1 MQGMNRR
8 KFLHNMAHLA
18 AIPSFLPGLGQ
29 LELSD
34 LLSSTAEAGKILVI
48 VRLNGGNDGLNT
60 LMPMEQYGLLKTIR
74 PSVILP
80 ENKYLPVE
88 GTSLGFH
95 PSMAG
100 MNTLLSEKRLAVVQS
115 VGYTKPNFSHFRS
128 TDIWMSGTDTDQY
141 VSSGWMARYLEKL
154 HPSYPNAYPNQQYP
168 HPLSIELG
176 GESSLLFQG
185 QNSFTSLVY
194 SNPDQFYSLMNPF
207 VNSYPATIQ
216 GSRLAYL
223 QLIGKQSQVY
233 GSVVQSAFRSGTT
246 PFAFAENDLGN
257 QFKIVQKLISGGLQT
272 RVYMVQ
278 LTGFDSHSKQVDTQD
293 STKGQHAYLL
303 KQVNDAIVT
312 FMKNL
317 DAQNLGDRVVGVTL
331 SEFGRTVHSNG
342 STGTDHGT
350 VAPMFVFGNSVK
362 AGVIGDNPK
371 IPLDYK
377 ISDELSANYDFRQV
391 YGSLLNQWMGNDSA
405 ATNQVLFREFPKVP
419 LIKLFNDSDGDGVPD
434 ALDLCPATP
443 IGAKVDV
450 NGCEVF
456 NMPVNNYVLQML
468 ATTCPGMSN
477 GAMKIDFVDKK
488 YTYLLDVKGPSNF
501 TQTIKSSVGVSQ
513 LLDKLA
519 IGTYQLNISIE
530 GQKNYSQRFDFQITE
545 PASLIVQSV
554 ISADKNS
561 IELALSGSKQYYIQL
576 NQKIYEVKGDTW
588 SAALEKGSN
597 LIKVWTDHACQG
609 NFYKEIFQSEQIRC
623 FPNPCENDLNIYIGG
638 QDREV
643 QITMFNLNGSQVV
656 SMHLQPDEN
665 REVKLDLSGLSAG
678 IYLVQ
683 VNGNTVN
690 QQAKIVKK

>member
-1 MQGMNRR
+1 
-8 KFLHNMAHLA
+8 MAHLA

-60 LMPMEQYGLLKTIR
+60 LIPLEQYAQLKTIR

-141 VSSGWMARYLEKL
+141 VSSGWMARYLENQ
-154 HPSYPNAYPNQQYP
+154 HPNYPNAYPNPQYP

-185 QNSFTSLVY
+185 QNAFTSLVY
-194 SNPDQFYSLMNPF
+194 SNPDQFYNLMNPF

-233 GSVVQSAFRSGTT
+233 GSVVQSAYRSATT

-278 LTGFDSHSKQVDTQD
+278 LTGFDTHSKQVDLQD

-362 AGVIGDNPK
+362 GGVIGANPQ

-377 ISDELSANYDFRQV
+377 TSDELAANFDFRQV
-391 YGSLLNQWMGNDSA
+391 YGSLLNQWMGNDPT
-405 ATNQVLFREFPKVP
+405 ATNQVLFKEFPKVP
-419 LIKLFNDSDGDGVPD
+419 LIKLFNDSDRDGVPD
-434 ALDLCPATP
+434 SLDLCPATP
-443 IGAKVDV
+443 IGAVVDI

-456 NMPVNNYVLQML
+456 SVPVNNYALQML
-468 ATTCPGMSN
+468 ATTCLGMSN
-477 GAMKIDFVDKK
+477 GAMKIDFTDKK
-488 YTYLLDVKGPSNF
+488 YNYVLDVKGPSNF
-501 TQTIKSSVGVSQ
+501 AQTLKSSAGASQ
-513 LLDKLA
+513 LLEKLA
-519 IGTYQLNISIE
+519 IGNYQLSISIE
-530 GQKNYSQRFDFQITE
+530 GQKTYLQRFDFQITE
-545 PASLIVQSV
+545 PASLIVQSIV
-554 ISADKNS
+554 RAENS
-561 IELALSGSKQYYIQL
+561 TVELTLSGAKQYYIQL
-576 NQKIYEVKGDTW
+576 NQKIYEVSSDTW
-588 SAALEKGSN
+588 TAELSKGAN
-597 LIKVWTDHACQG
+597 LIKVWTDQTCQG

-623 FPNPCENDLNIYIGG
+623 FPNPCENDLNIYVSG
-638 QDREV
+638 QDREI
-643 QITMFNLNGSQVV
+643 QIALFHLNGSKVV
-656 SMHLQPDEN
+656 SVLTQPDEN

>member
-1 MQGMNRR
+1 MKGMNRR
-8 KFLHNMAHLA
+8 NFLHNMAHLA

-60 LMPMEQYGLLKTIR
+60 LMPMEQYGQLKSIR
-74 PSVILP
+74 SSVILP
-80 ENKYLPVE
+80 ENKYIPVE

-141 VSSGWMARYLEKL
+141 VSSGWMARYLENQ
-154 HPSYPNAYPNQQYP
+154 HPNYPNAYPNPQFP

-233 GSVVQSAFRSGTT
+233 GSVVQSAYRSAST

-278 LTGFDSHSKQVDTQD
+278 LTGFDTHSKQVDLQD

-303 KQVNDAIVT
+303 KKVNDAIVT

-362 AGVIGDNPK
+362 GGVIGANPQ
-371 IPLDYK
+371 IPVDYK
-377 ISDELSANYDFRQV
+377 TSDELTANYDFRQV
-391 YGSLLNQWMGNDSA
+391 YGSLLNQWMGNDPKQ
-405 ATNQVLFREFPKVP
+405 TNDVLFREFPKIP

-443 IGAKVDV
+443 IGAKVDI

-456 NMPVNNYVLQML
+456 SVPVNNYALQML

-477 GAMKIDFVDKK
+477 GSMKIDFVDKK
-488 YTYLLDVKGPSNF
+488 YNYAMEVKGPSNF
-501 TQTIKSSVGVSQ
+501 AQTLKSSAGASQ
-513 LLDKLA
+513 LLDKLT
-519 IGTYQLNISIE
+519 IGNYQMTISIE
-530 GQKNYSQRFDFQITE
+530 GQKNYLQRFDFQITE

-554 ISADKNS
+554 LRADNS
-561 IELALSGSKQYYIQL
+561 IVELALSGANLYYIQL
-576 NQKIYEVKGDTW
+576 NQKIYEVNSDTW
-588 SAALEKGSN
+588 SAELEKGPN

-609 NFYKEIFQSEQIRC
+609 NFYKEIFQSEPIRC
-623 FPNPCENDLNIYIGG
+623 FPNPCEKDLNIYVGG

-643 QITMFNLNGSQVV
+643 QIALYHLNGSKVV
-656 SMHLQPDEN
+656 SMHQQPDVN
-665 REVKLDLSGLSAG
+665 RVIQLDVSDLSAG

-683 VNGNTVN
+683 VTGNTVN

>member
-1 MQGMNRR
+1 MKGMNRR
-8 KFLHNMAHLA
+8 NFLHNMAHLA

-60 LMPMEQYGLLKTIR
+60 LMPMEQYGQLKSIR

-80 ENKYLPVE
+80 ENKYIPVE

-141 VSSGWMARYLEKL
+141 ESSGWMARYLESQ
-154 HPSYPNAYPNQQYP
+154 HPSYPNAYPNPNFP

-185 QNSFTSLVY
+185 QNSFTSLIY
-194 SNPDQFYSLMNPF
+194 SNPDQFYNLINPF
-207 VNSYPATIQ
+207 VNTYPTTIQ

-233 GSVVQSAFRSGTT
+233 GSVVQTAFRSGTT

-278 LTGFDSHSKQVDTQD
+278 LTGFDTHSKQVDTQD
-293 STKGQHAYLL
+293 STKGQHTYLL

-362 AGVIGDNPK
+362 GGVIGANPK

-377 ISDELSANYDFRQV
+377 TSDELVANYDFRQV
-391 YGSLLNQWMGNDSA
+391 YGSLLNQWMGNDPK
-405 ATNQVLFREFPKVP
+405 ATNEVLFKEFPKVQ
-419 LIKLFNDSDGDGVPD
+419 LIKLFNDSDGDGVAD
-434 ALDLCPATP
+434 GNDLCPATP
-443 IGAKVDV
+443 IGAVVDIH
-450 NGCEVF
+450 GCEVF
-456 NMPVNNYVLQML
+456 SVPVNNYALQMV

-488 YTYLLDVKGPSNF
+488 YNYALDVKGPSNF
-501 TQTIKSSVGVSQ
+501 AQTLKSSAGASQ
-513 LLDKLA
+513 LLNKLA
-519 IGTYQLNISIE
+519 IGNYQMSISIE
-530 GQKNYSQRFDFQITE
+530 GQKTYLQRFDFQIAE
-545 PASLIVQSV
+545 PASLIVQSIV
-554 ISADKNS
+554 RAESNRV
-561 IELALSGSKQYYIQL
+561 ELELSGAKQYYIQL
-576 NQKIYEVKGDTW
+576 NQKIYEVNSDTW
-588 SAALEKGSN
+588 SAELEKGPN
-597 LIKVWTDHACQG
+597 LIKVWTDQACQG
-609 NFYKEIFQSEQIRC
+609 NYYKEIFQSEQIRC
-623 FPNPCENDLNIYIGG
+623 FPNPCENDLNIYVSG

-643 QITMFNLNGSQVV
+643 QIVLYHLNGSKVV
-656 SMHLQPDEN
+656 SMQQQPDLN
-665 REVKLDLSGLSAG
+665 RVIQLDLSDLSAG

-683 VNGNTVN
+683 VTGNTVN

>member
-1 MQGMNRR
+1 MKGMNRR
-8 KFLHNMAHLA
+8 NFLHNMAHLA

-60 LMPMEQYGLLKTIR
+60 LMPMEQYGQLKSIR

-80 ENKYLPVE
+80 ENKYIPVE

-141 VSSGWMARYLEKL
+141 VSSGWMARYLENQ
-154 HPSYPNAYPNQQYP
+154 HPNYPNAYPNPQFP

-233 GSVVQSAFRSGTT
+233 GSVVQSAYRSAST

-278 LTGFDSHSKQVDTQD
+278 LTGFDTHSKQVDLQD

-362 AGVIGDNPK
+362 GGVIGANPQ
-371 IPLDYK
+371 IPVDYK
-377 ISDELSANYDFRQV
+377 TSDELTANFDFRQV
-391 YGSLLNQWMGNDSA
+391 YGSLLNQWMGNDPKQ
-405 ATNQVLFREFPKVP
+405 TNDVLFREFPKVP

-443 IGAKVDV
+443 IGAKVDI

-456 NMPVNNYVLQML
+456 SVPVNNYALQMV

-477 GAMKIDFVDKK
+477 GSMKIDFVDKK
-488 YTYLLDVKGPSNF
+488 YNYALDVKGPSNF
-501 TQTIKSSVGVSQ
+501 AQTLKSSAGASQ

-519 IGTYQLNISIE
+519 IGNYQMSISIE
-530 GQKNYSQRFDFQITE
+530 GQKTYLQRFDFQITE

-554 ISADKNS
+554 LRADNS
-561 IELALSGSKQYYIQL
+561 IVELALSGANLYYIQL
-576 NQKIYEVKGDTW
+576 NQKIYEVNSDTW
-588 SAALEKGSN
+588 SAELEKGPN

-609 NFYKEIFQSEQIRC
+609 IFYKEIFQSEPIRC
-623 FPNPCENDLNIYIGG
+623 FPNPCEKDLNIYVGG
-638 QDREV
+638 QDHEV
-643 QITMFNLNGSQVV
+643 QIALYHLNGSKVV
-656 SMHLQPDEN
+656 SMHQQPDVN
-665 REVKLDLSGLSAG
+665 RVIQLDVSDLSAG

-683 VNGNTVN
+683 VTGNTVN

>member
-1 MQGMNRR
+1 MKGMNRR
-8 KFLHNMAHLA
+8 NFLHNMAHLA

-60 LMPMEQYGLLKTIR
+60 LMPMEQYGQLKSIR

-80 ENKYLPVE
+80 ENKYIPVE

-141 VSSGWMARYLEKL
+141 VSSGWMARYLENQ
-154 HPSYPNAYPNQQYP
+154 HPNYPNAYPNPQFP

-233 GSVVQSAFRSGTT
+233 GSVVQSAYRSAST
-246 PFAFAENDLGN
+246 PFTFAENDLGN

-278 LTGFDSHSKQVDTQD
+278 LTGFDTHSKQVDLQD

-362 AGVIGDNPK
+362 GGVIGANPQ
-371 IPLDYK
+371 IPVDYK
-377 ISDELSANYDFRQV
+377 TSDELTANYDFRQV
-391 YGSLLNQWMGNDSA
+391 YGSLLNQWMGNDPKQ
-405 ATNQVLFREFPKVP
+405 TNDVLFREFPKIP

-443 IGAKVDV
+443 IGAKVDI

-456 NMPVNNYVLQML
+456 SVPVNNYALQML

-477 GAMKIDFVDKK
+477 GSMKIDFVDKK
-488 YTYLLDVKGPSNF
+488 YNYALDVKGPSNF
-501 TQTIKSSVGVSQ
+501 AQILKSSAGASQ

-519 IGTYQLNISIE
+519 IGNYQMSISIE
-530 GQKNYSQRFDFQITE
+530 GQKNYLQRFDFQITE

-554 ISADKNS
+554 LRADNS
-561 IELALSGSKQYYIQL
+561 IVELALSGAKLYYIQL
-576 NQKIYEVKGDTW
+576 NQKIYEVNSDTW
-588 SAALEKGSN
+588 SAELEKGPN

-623 FPNPCENDLNIYIGG
+623 FPNPCEKDLNIYVGG

-643 QITMFNLNGSQVV
+643 EIALYHLNGSKVV
-656 SMHLQPDEN
+656 SMHQQPDVN
-665 REVKLDLSGLSAG
+665 RVIQLDVSDLSAG

-683 VNGNTVN
+683 VTGNTVN

>member
-1 MQGMNRR
+1 MNRR
-8 KFLHNMAHLA
+8 NFLHNMAHLA
-18 AIPSFLPGLGQ
+18 AMPSFLPGLGQ
-29 LELSD
+29 LELSN

-60 LMPMEQYGLLKTIR
+60 LMPMEQYGQLKTIR

-80 ENKYLPVE
+80 ENKYLPVA

-95 PSMAG
+95 PAMAG

-141 VSSGWMARYLEKL
+141 VSSGWMARYLESQ
-154 HPSYPNAYPNQQYP
+154 HPSYPNAYPNPNFP

-185 QNSFTSLVY
+185 QNSFTSLIY
-194 SNPDQFYSLMNPF
+194 SNPDQFYNLINPF
-207 VNSYPATIQ
+207 VNTYPSTIQ

-278 LTGFDSHSKQVDTQD
+278 LTGFDTHSKQVDTQD
-293 STKGQHAYLL
+293 ATKGQHTYLL

-362 AGVIGDNPK
+362 GGVIGANPK

-377 ISDELSANYDFRQV
+377 TSDELTANYDFRQV
-391 YGSLLNQWMGNDSA
+391 YGSLLNQWMGNDPKS
-405 ATNQVLFREFPKVP
+405 TNEVLFKEFPKVQ
-419 LIKLFNDSDGDGVPD
+419 LIKLFNDSDGDGVAD
-434 ALDLCPATP
+434 ANDLCPATP
-443 IGAKVDV
+443 IGAVVDI

-456 NMPVNNYVLQML
+456 SVPVNNYALQML

-477 GAMKIDFVDKK
+477 GAMKIDFTDKK
-488 YTYLLDVKGPSNF
+488 YNYALDVKGPSNF
-501 TQTIKSSVGVSQ
+501 MQTLKSSAGASQ
-513 LLDKLA
+513 LLEKLA
-519 IGTYQLNISIE
+519 IGNYQLSISIE
-530 GQKNYSQRFDFQITE
+530 GQKTYLQRFDFQITE
-545 PASLIVQSV
+545 PASLIVQSIV
-554 ISADKNS
+554 RTESNRV
-561 IELALSGSKQYYIQL
+561 ELELSGAKQYYIQL
-576 NQKIYEVKGDTW
+576 NQKIYEVSESNWSGELAKGP
-588 SAALEKGSN
+588 N
-597 LIKVWTDHACQG
+597 LIKVWTDQACQG

-623 FPNPCENDLNIYIGG
+623 FPNPCENDLNIYVSG

-643 QITMFNLNGSQVV
+643 QIALFHLNGSQFH
-656 SMHLQPDEN
+656 SMHHQPDAN
-665 REVKLDLSGLSAG
+665 RVVKLDLSGLSAG
-678 IYLVQ
+678 IYLVE
-683 VNGNTVN
+683 VTGTTVN

>member
-1 MQGMNRR
+1 MKGMNRR
-8 KFLHNMAHLA
+8 NFLHNMAHLA

-60 LMPMEQYGLLKTIR
+60 LMPMEQYGQLKSIR

-80 ENKYLPVE
+80 ENKYIPVE

-100 MNTLLSEKRLAVVQS
+100 MNSLLSEKRLAVVQS

-141 VSSGWMARYLEKL
+141 VSSGWMARYLENQ
-154 HPSYPNAYPNQQYP
+154 HPNYPNAYPNPQFP

-233 GSVVQSAFRSGTT
+233 GSVVQSAYRSAST

-278 LTGFDSHSKQVDTQD
+278 LTGFDTHSKQVDLQD

-362 AGVIGDNPK
+362 GGVIGANPQ
-371 IPLDYK
+371 IPVDYK
-377 ISDELSANYDFRQV
+377 TSDELMANFDFRQV
-391 YGSLLNQWMGNDSA
+391 YGSLLNQWMGNDPKQ
-405 ATNQVLFREFPKVP
+405 TNDVLFREFPKVP

-443 IGAKVDV
+443 IGAKVDI

-456 NMPVNNYVLQML
+456 SVPVNNYALQML
-468 ATTCPGMSN
+468 ATTCLGVSN
-477 GAMKIDFVDKK
+477 GSMKIDFVDKK
-488 YTYLLDVKGPSNF
+488 YNYALDVKGPSNF
-501 TQTIKSSVGVSQ
+501 AQTLKSSAGTSQ

-519 IGTYQLNISIE
+519 IGNYQMSISIE
-530 GQKNYSQRFDFQITE
+530 GQKNYLQRFDFQITE

-554 ISADKNS
+554 LRADNS
-561 IELALSGSKQYYIQL
+561 IVEIALSGANIYYIQL
-576 NQKIYEVKGDTW
+576 NQKIYEVNSDTW
-588 SAALEKGSN
+588 SAELEKGPN

-623 FPNPCENDLNIYIGG
+623 FPNPCEKDLNIYVGG
-638 QDREV
+638 QDHEV
-643 QITMFNLNGSQVV
+643 QIALYHLNGSKVV
-656 SMHLQPDEN
+656 SMHHQPDVN
-665 REVKLDLSGLSAG
+665 RVIQLDVSDLSAG

-683 VNGNTVN
+683 VTGNTVN

>member
-1 MQGMNRR
+1 MNRR
-8 KFLHNMAHLA
+8 NFLHNMAHLA

-29 LELSD
+29 LELSN

-141 VSSGWMARYLEKL
+141 VSSGWMARYLENQ
-154 HPSYPNAYPNQQYP
+154 HPNYPNSYPNPQYP

-185 QNSFTSLVY
+185 QNAFTSLVY

-233 GSVVQSAFRSGTT
+233 GSVVQSAYRSAST

-278 LTGFDSHSKQVDTQD
+278 LTGFDTHSKQVDLQD

-362 AGVIGDNPK
+362 GGVIGANPQ

-377 ISDELSANYDFRQV
+377 TSDELTANYDFRQV
-391 YGSLLNQWMGNDSA
+391 YGSLLNQWLGNDPT

-443 IGAKVDV
+443 IGAKVDI

-456 NMPVNNYVLQML
+456 SMPVNNYALQML

-477 GAMKIDFVDKK
+477 GTMKIDFSDKK
-488 YTYLLDVKGPSNF
+488 YNYVLDVKGPSNF
-501 TQTIKSSVGVSQ
+501 AQTLKSSAGASQ
-513 LLDKLA
+513 LLEKLA
-519 IGTYQLNISIE
+519 IGNYQLTISIE
-530 GQKNYSQRFDFQITE
+530 GQKTYAQRFDFQITE

-554 ISADKNS
+554 LRADNS
-561 IELALSGSKQYYIQL
+561 IVELALSGAKQYYIQL
-576 NQKIYEVKGDTW
+576 NQKIFEVTSDTW
-588 SAALEKGSN
+588 TAALDKGPN

-623 FPNPCENDLNIYIGG
+623 FPNPCENDLNIFVGG
-638 QDREV
+638 QDQEV
-643 QITMFNLNGSQVV
+643 QVTLFHLNGTKVIST
-656 SMHLQPDEN
+656 HHQPDAN
-665 REVKLDLSGLSAG
+665 RIVKLAVGGLSSG
-678 IYLVQ
+678 IYLVH
-683 VNGNTVN
+683 VLGNTVN

>member
-1 MQGMNRR
+1 MKGMNRR
-8 KFLHNMAHLA
+8 KFLHNMAHMA

-34 LLSSTAEAGKILVI
+34 LMRSTAEAGKILI
-48 VRLNGGNDGLNT
+48 IIRLNGGNDGLNT
-60 LMPMEQYGLLKTIR
+60 LMPMEQYGLLKSIR

-80 ENKYLPVE
+80 ENKYLPIA

-95 PSMAG
+95 PSLAG

-141 VSSGWMARYLEKL
+141 ASSGWMARYIESQ
-154 HPSYPNAYPNQQYP
+154 HPNYPNTYPNPQFP

-185 QNSFTSLVY
+185 SNSFTSLVY

-278 LTGFDSHSKQVDTQD
+278 LTGFDTHSKQVDTQD

-362 AGVIGDNPK
+362 GGVIGENPK

-377 ISDELSANYDFRQV
+377 TSDELAANFDFRQV
-391 YGSLLNQWMGNDSA
+391 YGSLLNQWMGNDPA

-443 IGAKVDV
+443 IGAKVDI

-456 NMPVNNYVLQML
+456 SMPVNNYALQML

-477 GAMKIDFVDKK
+477 GAMKIDFIDKK
-488 YTYLLDVKGPSNF
+488 YNYVLDVKGPSNF
-501 TQTIKSSVGVSQ
+501 AQTLKSSAGASQ
-513 LLDKLA
+513 LLEKLA
-519 IGTYQLNISIE
+519 IGNYQLTITIE
-530 GQKNYSQRFDFQITE
+530 GQKNYTQRFDFQITE

-554 ISADKNS
+554 LRADNS
-561 IELALSGSKQYYIQL
+561 IVELALSGAKQYYIQL
-576 NQKIYEVKGDTW
+576 NQKIYEVQSEIW
-588 SAALEKGSN
+588 SATLEKGPN
-597 LIKVWTDHACQG
+597 RIKVWTEQACQG

-623 FPNPCENDLNIYIGG
+623 FPNPCENDLNIFVGG

-643 QITMFNLNGSQVV
+643 QIVLFNLNGSQVV
-656 SMHLQPDEN
+656 SKQLQPDGN
-665 REVKLDLSGLSAG
+665 REVKLNLSALSTG
-678 IYLVQ
+678 IYLVH
-683 VNGNTVN
+683 VIGNTVN